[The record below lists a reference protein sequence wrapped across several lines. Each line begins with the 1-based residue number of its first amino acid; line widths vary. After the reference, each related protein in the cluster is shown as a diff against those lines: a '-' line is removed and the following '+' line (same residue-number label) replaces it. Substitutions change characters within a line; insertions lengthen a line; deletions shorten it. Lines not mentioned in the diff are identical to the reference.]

1 MTVSDALRQW
11 RALGLHS
18 TIGPHRIFVREA
30 GDVTRPAL
38 LLLHGFPTAGFDW
51 QPLWHGL
58 AGRFHLI
65 APDLLGF
72 GFSSKPR
79 DHRYTVVEQA
89 DLVERLLRERE
100 IARVHVLA
108 HDLGDSVAQELLAR
122 HEIRRR
128 DGTDG
133 PRIDSIVFL
142 NGGLFPEAHR
152 PRPIQRLLASP
163 LGPLLVRLLDRRRF
177 ERSLAAVFGKGTRPT
192 PHWLADAWT
201 LVSHD
206 DGHRLAPR
214 LLAYI
219 GERQAMRPRW
229 VGAMLHT
236 QVPLRLVDGAAD
248 PVSGATLIA
257 RYRKLLPQPDV
268 VELPGIGHWPQV
280 EAPAAVLDACRAF
293 WDRIGVER
301 AA

>member
-1 MTVSDALRQW
+1 VSASPALHDWRSCGHHATV
-11 RALGLHS
+11 G
-18 TIGPHRIFVREA
+18 THRIFVREA
-30 GDVTRPAL
+30 DADARACL

-51 QPLWHGL
+51 QPLWRDL
-58 AGRFHLI
+58 AGRFRLL

-72 GFSSKPR
+72 GFSSKPP

-89 DLVERLLRERE
+89 DVVEALLYERR
-100 IARVHVLA
+100 ITRVHVLA

-122 HEIRRR
+122 HELRRR

-177 ERSLAAVFGKGTRPT
+177 ERSIAAVFGPDTRPAT
-192 PHWLADAWT
+192 QWLADAWT

-219 GERQAMRPRW
+219 GERRAMRSRW
-229 VGAMLHT
+229 VGAMLNT
-236 QVPLRLVDGAAD
+236 QVPLRLVDGTAD
-248 PVSGATLIA
+248 PVSGATLVA
-257 RYRKLLPQPDV
+257 RYRELLPQPDV
-268 VELPGIGHWPQV
+268 AELPGIGHWPQV